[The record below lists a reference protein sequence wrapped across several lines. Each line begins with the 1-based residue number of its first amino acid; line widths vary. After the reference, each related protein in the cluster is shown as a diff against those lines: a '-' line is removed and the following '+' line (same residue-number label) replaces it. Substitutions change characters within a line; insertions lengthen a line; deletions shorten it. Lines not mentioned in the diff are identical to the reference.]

1 MLFCKYLFGNKVNA
15 MQIIKTGARP
25 TRKASSEYFTG
36 NVWQDPIIEAD
47 EPARIRALRVSFE
60 PGARTAWHTHPLGQ
74 TLYVISGVGLVGL
87 RNETPQ
93 LIKAGDTVWIPPGE
107 EHWHGASA
115 TNSMTHIAIQEALN
129 GSIAEWLD
137 KVSDG
142 EYQLNLD

>member
-1 MLFCKYLFGNKVNA
+1 
-15 MQIIKTGARP
+15 MQIIKSGSRP
-25 TRKASSEYFTG
+25 TKKASSEYFTG

-47 EPARIRALRVSFE
+47 EPARVRALRVSFE

-87 RNETPQ
+87 RNEAPQ

-115 TNSMTHIAIQEALN
+115 TNSMTHIAIQEALD
-129 GSIAEWLD
+129 GSVAEWLD